1 MKRGK
6 KRIKKRNKKVASK
19 IFSTLFF
26 VVLVSGMLGFLYLL
40 IRANLKVFEKRR
52 LLNEKALA
60 LQKEIERLLQEKKE
74 MEEKLE
80 NIQNEAYLEKIAREE
95 LNLKKEGEKVV
106 AFPVISED
114 KRQEI
119 EEKKKNFW
127 NNFLKKIK
135 IKNKR
140 D

>member
-6 KRIKKRNKKVASK
+6 KRIKKRNKVASK